1 MMFVPEVTKIEFL
14 ALIRASIIA
23 VSRLIRFPP
32 GPRLLEL
39 PMLLLAP
46 KLVVFVLIGVTA
58 RCSSSEGDIVCGRG
72 PPMGPPV
79 KLGVEPEPEMD
90 PAISSL
96 EFDCSSNS
104 CVVLS
109 LSKEFLIFLFVTGS
123 ERMLLIRSMFFF
135 CFMASL
141 KTR

>member
-1 MMFVPEVTKIEFL
+1 M
-14 ALIRASIIA
+14 
-23 VSRLIRFPP
+23 
-32 GPRLLEL
+32 
-39 PMLLLAP
+39 
-46 KLVVFVLIGVTA
+46 
-58 RCSSSEGDIVCGRG
+58 
-72 PPMGPPV
+72 
-79 KLGVEPEPEMD
+79 KLGVEPEPEID

-109 LSKEFLIFLFVTGS
+109 LSNEFLIFLFVTGS
-123 ERMLLIRSMFFF
+123 DRMLFMRSMFCF